1 LSVDLGYKEIED
13 ELRRWAEKGLRRE
26 LPPLERREGPY
37 VYLAG
42 RRLLNLSSNDYL
54 GLSTRMAL
62 EDLLPL
68 LSEEA
73 FGAGA
78 ARLLSGNHALYE
90 QVETRLEELYG
101 RPALVFNSGYLAN
114 LGIISA
120 LCGRHDAIFA
130 DKLVHASIIDGA
142 RLSGARLFRFPH
154 QDYEAL
160 ERLLAKKRPSFRRAL
175 IVTESVFSM
184 DGDKADLKMLLT
196 LKERYGAFLFLDEA
210 HAVGI
215 LGEKGL
221 GLAEEEGLGEKVD
234 LLLGTCGKA
243 LGSYGAFVVVSK
255 RVLKDYLVNKARSF
269 VFTTALPPVVLAAT
283 SLALKLVPGM
293 CGERRHLRE
302 LSSFLRQELSLP
314 PGDTPIVPVI
324 VGEAEKALSLSRRLR
339 ERGFYVPAIRPPTV
353 PENTARIRISLT
365 ALHTRQDLAP
375 LIEEIKGFLSENS

>member
-1 LSVDLGYKEIED
+1 
-13 ELRRWAEKGLRRE
+13 
-26 LPPLERREGPY
+26 
-37 VYLAG
+37 
-42 RRLLNLSSNDYL
+42 
-54 GLSTRMAL
+54 MAL

-184 DGDKADLKMLLT
+184 DGDKVDLKMLLT

-210 HAVGI
+210 HAVGV
-215 LGEKGL
+215 LGERGL

-293 CGERRHLRE
+293 RGERRHLRE

-375 LIEEIKGFLSENS
+375 LIKEIKGFLSENS

>member
-1 LSVDLGYKEIED
+1 MSVDPGYKEIEG

-184 DGDKADLKMLLT
+184 DGDKVDLKMLLT

-210 HAVGI
+210 HAVGV
-215 LGEKGL
+215 LGERGL

-293 CGERRHLRE
+293 RGERRHLRE

-375 LIEEIKGFLSENS
+375 LIKEIKGFLSENS

>member
-1 LSVDLGYKEIED
+1 MSVDLGYKEIED

>member
-1 LSVDLGYKEIED
+1 MSVDPGYKEIEG

-184 DGDKADLKMLLT
+184 DGDKVDLKMLLT

-210 HAVGI
+210 HAVGV
-215 LGEKGL
+215 LGERGL